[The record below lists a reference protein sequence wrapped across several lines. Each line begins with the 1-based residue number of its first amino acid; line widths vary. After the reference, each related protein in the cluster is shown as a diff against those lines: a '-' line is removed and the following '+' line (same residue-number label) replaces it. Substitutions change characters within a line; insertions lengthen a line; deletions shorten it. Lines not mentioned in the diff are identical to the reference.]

1 MNVTAPELQVTGRYP
16 DCARTY
22 SKGTVGGGQG
32 SSAPQPVTED
42 QGGELCANTQTH
54 VMLAKMVLKVAGLS
68 RYRALENTAKC
79 PFYIAHGTRCD
90 TNAECN
96 MAFRQGFGGLFGN
109 QRDSQ
114 VTNIQNCFSKY

>member
-1 MNVTAPELQVTGRYP
+1 MPEPTA
-16 DCARTY
+16 
-22 SKGTVGGGQG
+22 KGQWEGDRGAQHHNLSQKTREV
-32 SSAPQPVTED
+32 SCV
-42 QGGELCANTQTH
+42 LTH
-54 VMLAKMVLKVAGLS
+54 RHTSWLAKMVLKVAGLS

>member
-54 VMLAKMVLKVAGLS
+54 VMACQNGFESSWPFKVQGS
-68 RYRALENTAKC
+68 REHCKVPILHSTW
-79 PFYIAHGTRCD
+79 H
-90 TNAECN
+90 
-96 MAFRQGFGGLFGN
+96 
-109 QRDSQ
+109 S
-114 VTNIQNCFSKY
+114 V